1 MQEFYRKGIA
11 SHPDP
16 RSCGRRREA
25 TTEAWIGASTG
36 WAIERRKAAIGVPTL
51 LDFSGRPHG
60 VGRYRESAADP
71 ASSKTPGTSRN
82 FLHEN
87 RETSEM
93 SDRFKRPDREVKAP
107 GRTAS
112 MYVSEES
119 DHVIVPRNPLN
130 KDGHPSAERGEG
142 SAWTEENARPFHTH
156 PTQRGARVPQ
166 GLARVRK
173 IARERRQEQFTALLH
188 HLTVDLLRDSFY
200 ALQRHAAPGV
210 DHLTW
215 QEYAT
220 GLEARLAD
228 LHDRVHR
235 GTYRAHPSRRVYI
248 PKPDG
253 RQRPLG
259 IAALEDKIVQ
269 QAVVTILSQIY
280 EEDFRGFS
288 YGFRPG
294 RSPHHALD
302 ALSVALTRKCVNY
315 VLDCDIRGFFDTLSH
330 EWLVKFLQHRVVD
343 PRILRLIQKWLRA
356 GVSEEGQW
364 SETPVGVPQGAVV
377 SPLLAN
383 VYLHYVFDLWVEAWR
398 KGIAQGDM
406 VVVRFADDFVL
417 GFEYRNDA
425 ERFLA
430 ALRDRLHRF
439 GLELHTE
446 KTRLIEFGPHA
457 IANRKQR
464 GEGKPETFDFLGF
477 THICERHRKT
487 GYFTVRR
494 KTARKRMGAKLKALN
509 QQLRQRRHE
518 PIAITG
524 QWLGSI
530 VQGYFNYHAVP
541 GNMRTLGTFRR
552 RVIRL
557 WRRQLRL
564 RSQKTRLNWR
574 RFKVLIHRWI
584 PTQRILHP
592 FPSVRF
598 DAMHPR

>member
-1 MQEFYRKGIA
+1 M
-11 SHPDP
+11 S
-16 RSCGRRREA
+16 
-25 TTEAWIGASTG
+25 
-36 WAIERRKAAIGVPTL
+36 ERPQ
-51 LDFSGRPHG
+51 
-60 VGRYRESAADP
+60 
-71 ASSKTPGTSRN
+71 
-82 FLHEN
+82 
-87 RETSEM
+87 
-93 SDRFKRPDREVKAP
+93 RPDREAKAP

-112 MYVSEES
+112 MHVSEES
-119 DHVIVPRNPLN
+119 DHVIVPRNPSN
-130 KDGHPSAERGEG
+130 KDGHLSAERGEG
-142 SAWTEENARPFHTH
+142 SAWTKENARPSHTH
-156 PTQRGARVPQ
+156 PTQRGARVYQ
-166 GLARVRK
+166 GLACVRNA
-173 IARERRQEQFTALLH
+173 ARERRQETFTALLH

-200 ALQRHAAPGV
+200 ELKRHVAPGIDGV
-210 DHLTW
+210 TW
-215 QEYAT
+215 QAYET
-220 GLEARLAD
+220 GLEERLAD
-228 LHDRVHR
+228 LHRRVHR
-235 GTYRAHPSRRVYI
+235 GSYRAQPSRRVYI

-269 QAVVTILSQIY
+269 QAVVTILTQIY

-302 ALSVALTRKCVNY
+302 AFSVALTRKRVNY

-330 EWLVKFLQHRVVD
+330 EWLVKFLQHRVAD

-364 SETPVGVPQGAVV
+364 SETTIGVPQGAVV

-398 KGIAQGDM
+398 KRVAQEDM

-417 GFEYRNDA
+417 GFEHRRDA

-430 ALRDRLHRF
+430 ALRDRLHQF
-439 GLELHTE
+439 GLELHAE

-477 THICERHRKT
+477 THICERNRKT

-494 KTARKRMGAKLKALN
+494 KTARRRMVAKLKAI
-509 QQLRQRRHE
+509 QQPLRQRRHE
-518 PIAITG
+518 ATTQTG
-524 QWLGSI
+524 PWLKSV

-557 WRRQLRL
+557 WRRQLCL
-564 RSQKTRLNWR
+564 RSQKTRMNWR
-574 RFKVLIHRWI
+574 RFQVLIYRWI

>member
-1 MQEFYRKGIA
+1 M
-11 SHPDP
+11 S
-16 RSCGRRREA
+16 
-25 TTEAWIGASTG
+25 
-36 WAIERRKAAIGVPTL
+36 ERPQ
-51 LDFSGRPHG
+51 
-60 VGRYRESAADP
+60 
-71 ASSKTPGTSRN
+71 
-82 FLHEN
+82 
-87 RETSEM
+87 
-93 SDRFKRPDREVKAP
+93 RPDREAKAP

-112 MYVSEES
+112 MHVSEES
-119 DHVIVPRNPLN
+119 DHVIVPRNPSN

-142 SAWTEENARPFHTH
+142 SAWTKENASPSHTC
-156 PTQRGARVPQ
+156 PTQRGARVSQ

-173 IARERRQEQFTALLH
+173 AARARRQEQFTALLH

-215 QEYAT
+215 QEYET
-220 GLEARLAD
+220 GLEERLAD
-228 LHDRVHR
+228 LHRRVHR

-269 QAVVTILSQIY
+269 QAVVTILTQIY

-294 RSPHHALD
+294 RSPHQALD
-302 ALSVALTRKCVNY
+302 ALSVALTRKRVNY

-330 EWLVKFLQHRVVD
+330 EWLIKFLQHRVAD
-343 PRILRLIQKWLRA
+343 PRVLRLIQKWLQA

-364 SETPVGVPQGAVV
+364 SETTVGVPQGAVV

-398 KGIAQGDM
+398 KRIAHGDM
-406 VVVRFADDFVL
+406 VVVRFADDVVL
-417 GFEYRNDA
+417 GFEHRRDA

-430 ALRDRLHRF
+430 ALRDRLHQFR
-439 GLELHTE
+439 LELHAE

-457 IANRKQR
+457 IVNRKQR

-494 KTARKRMGAKLKALN
+494 KTARKRMVAKLKAIH
-509 QQLRQRRHE
+509 QQLRHRRHE
-518 PIAITG
+518 PIAKTG
-524 QWLGSI
+524 LWLGSI

-557 WRRQLRL
+557 WRRQLCL

-574 RFKVLIHRWI
+574 RFKALIQRWI
-584 PTQRILHP
+584 PSQRILHP